1 MYLFDISD
9 GDMERLNAT
18 AYVVLGM
25 LRHEPRTGYEIK
37 AAVDRSARFFWAAS
51 YGQIYPELRRLQEAG
66 LVAGTA
72 EPRGG
77 RRRTVYVLTDSGRAE
92 LRRWLDEGAEVL
104 EMRDEG
110 LLKLFFAAAGP
121 EAAIEIVDS
130 KRRLHERKLAALEAV
145 EQGALEA
152 AAEGDPFPDLV
163 RRYGV
168 EASEWMIDWCRRA
181 RAELERAAA
190 ADPGGVR

>member
-1 MYLFDISD
+1 
-9 GDMERLNAT
+9 MELSAT

-37 AAVDRSARFFWAAS
+37 AAVDKSTRFFWAAS

-66 LVAGTA
+66 LVDGRA

-77 RRRTVYVLTDSGRAE
+77 RRRTVYELTEAGRTE
-92 LRRWLDEGAEVL
+92 LRRWLDQGAEVL

-121 EAAIEIVDS
+121 EAAIEILDA
-130 KRRLHERKLAALEAV
+130 KQRLHERKLAALEAV
-145 EQGALEA
+145 EPGALAA
-152 AAEGDPFPDLV
+152 AAEGDPYPDMV

-168 EASEWMIDWCRRA
+168 EASEWMIDWCARA

-190 ADPGGVR
+190 EAAGGTP

>member
-1 MYLFDISD
+1 
-9 GDMERLNAT
+9 MELNAT

-37 AAVDRSARFFWAAS
+37 AAVDKSTRFFWAAS
-51 YGQIYPELRRLQEAG
+51 YGQIYPELRRLQTAG
-66 LVAGTA
+66 LIEGKP

-77 RRRTVYVLTDSGRAE
+77 RRRTVYELTDAGRDE
-92 LRRWLDEGAEVL
+92 LRGWLGQGAEVM

-121 EAAIEIVDS
+121 EAAIEIVEA
-130 KRRLHERKLAALEAV
+130 KRQLHERKLEALRSV
-145 EQGALEA
+145 EQGARA
-152 AAEGDPFPDLV
+152 AATEGDPYPDLV

-168 EASEWMIDWCRRA
+168 EASEWMIDWCERA

-190 ADPGGVR
+190 ADRRR

>member
-1 MYLFDISD
+1 
-9 GDMERLNAT
+9 MELSAT

-37 AAVDRSARFFWAAS
+37 ATVDKSTRFFWAAS
-51 YGQIYPELRRLQEAG
+51 YGQIYPELRRLEEAG
-66 LVAGTA
+66 LIQGKP

-77 RRRTVYVLTDSGRAE
+77 RRRTVYELTDAGREE
-92 LRRWLDEGAEVL
+92 LRSWLDRGAEVL

-121 EAAIEIVDS
+121 VASIEIVDA
-130 KRRLHERKLAALEAV
+130 KRRLHERKLEALRTV
-145 EQGALEA
+145 EPGARAA
-152 AAEGDPFPDLV
+152 AAEGDPYPDLV

-168 EASEWMIDWCRRA
+168 EASEWMIDWCERA
-181 RAELERAAA
+181 RAELERAASA
-190 ADPGGVR
+190 HPAGGNR

>member
-1 MYLFDISD
+1 MIYLVRY
-9 GDMERLNAT
+9 MELSAT

-37 AAVDRSARFFWAAS
+37 AAVDKSTRFFWAAS

-66 LVAGTA
+66 LVDGRA

-77 RRRTVYVLTDSGRAE
+77 RRRTVYELTEAGRTE
-92 LRRWLDEGAEVL
+92 LRRWLDQGAEVL

-121 EAAIEIVDS
+121 EAAIEILDA
-130 KRRLHERKLAALEAV
+130 KQRLHERKLAALEAV
-145 EQGALEA
+145 EPGALAA
-152 AAEGDPFPDLV
+152 AAEGDPYPDMV

-168 EASEWMIDWCRRA
+168 EASEWMIDWCARA

-190 ADPGGVR
+190 EAAGGTP